1 MTAFALAL
9 IGGTVVLSS
18 FISAVFGMAG
28 GMVLLGVLLIY
39 FDVATG
45 MILFSIIQL
54 TTNGWRTLHWRQYVR
69 WPIFWWYAA
78 GAVLAFVVMRAIA
91 FMPNKAMV
99 YILLGLMPFAVQVLP
114 RNAQP
119 NIEWRGVPFFTGI
132 FTTIIQFMAG
142 VGGLFFDI
150 FFQKSS
156 LDRRTT
162 NATKASAQT
171 FSHFIRA
178 AYFGSLAGFGDLK
191 VEIWAPA
198 IVLAI
203 LGAVGAPYVLERM
216 TDHSFRQ
223 WTLDDHL
230 HPRGGLSDPRRTAAL
245 AGRLIER
252 GCRRVRRTFQLCP
265 EARSG
270 RFPRQALAASR
281 CTACGTPR
289 TQCGAAWSRH
299 RVF

>member
-1 MTAFALAL
+1 MTAASLAL
-9 IGGTVVLSS
+9 IGATIVLSS
-18 FISAVFGMAG
+18 FISSVFGMAG

-54 TTNGWRTLHWRQYVR
+54 STNGWRTLHWRAYVR

-78 GAVLAFVVMRAIA
+78 GAVLAFVIMRAIA
-91 FMPNKAMV
+91 FVPDKAMV

-114 RNAQP
+114 ARAQP
-119 NIEWRGVPFFTGI
+119 NIEWRGVPFLTGI

-162 NATKASAQT
+162 NATKASAQS
-171 FSHFIRA
+171 FSHLLRG
-178 AYFGSLAGFGDLK
+178 AYFGSLAGFGDLQP
-191 VEIWAPA
+191 EIWAPA
-198 IVLAI
+198 IGLAI

-216 TDHSFRQ
+216 TDTSFRK
-223 WTLDDHL
+223 WTLMIIYTL
-230 HPRGGLSDPRRTAAL
+230 ATVYLIRGGWLLWQNGGLS
-245 AGRLIER
+245 
-252 GCRRVRRTFQLCP
+252 
-265 EARSG
+265 
-270 RFPRQALAASR
+270 
-281 CTACGTPR
+281 
-289 TQCGAAWSRH
+289 
-299 RVF
+299 